1 MVPEQPRA
9 EPEPETAPTSQPAD
23 GAATT
28 AAPGCGALRDNEI
41 MFEGVVTRW
50 SPAEDKAI
58 ISAAKNAPHGKP
70 TLVTFALALVDANNP
85 LSLGSKSAAQ
95 AQARY
100 MDLVKRMTAA
110 AAARAKKTAS

>member
-1 MVPEQPRA
+1 
-9 EPEPETAPTSQPAD
+9 
-23 GAATT
+23 
-28 AAPGCGALRDNEI
+28 
-41 MFEGVVTRW
+41 
-50 SPAEDKAI
+50 
-58 ISAAKNAPHGKP
+58 
-70 TLVTFALALVDANNP
+70 LVDPNNP